1 MIIYCLLI
9 AETKFRKDFDN
20 NKFLLLLVKNN
31 TMGRK
36 KKDNKDLGRN
46 VRISTKTFLLVKK
59 FAEENNQKIGGFV
72 EASVL
77 ENLKK
82 ANNGA

>member
-1 MIIYCLLI
+1 
-9 AETKFRKDFDN
+9 
-20 NKFLLLLVKNN
+20 
-31 TMGRK
+31 MGRK